1 MLLCDLSGL
10 KGYLSRSERKFRK
23 RKLSRVKLGVLREFG
38 MSRVRVIMSEEVLN
52 SVLIGVSMHYRELK
66 IFSVLKQS
74 FALIGLFKRVS
85 SVRVMS
91 FLVRVKEKTNQERAR
106 APLLLLM

>member
-38 MSRVRVIMSEEVLN
+38 VSRVRVKMNEEVLKG
-52 SVLIGVSMHYRELK
+52 VLVGVLMHNRELM
-66 IFSVLKQS
+66 IFSVFKQS
-74 FALIGLFKRVS
+74 FALIGLFKKVS

-91 FLVRVKEKTNQERAR
+91 FFPRVKEGTSQERAR

>member
-23 RKLSRVKLGVLREFG
+23 RKLSRVTLSVLREFG
-38 MSRVRVIMSEEVLN
+38 VSRVRVIMSEEVLE
-52 SVLIGVSMHYRELK
+52 SVLIGVSMHFRELD
-66 IFSVLKQS
+66 IFSVFKQS
-74 FALIGLFKRVS
+74 FALIGLFKKVS

-91 FLVRVKEKTNQERAR
+91 FFLRVREKSSQERAR
-106 APLLLLM
+106 TPLLLLM